1 MRERPAAIL
10 EAIDSSPR
18 RQALVTTKR
27 ASKTPSKQAI
37 IRAVASS
44 TAIETGQ
51 RIEQIEQTLRS
62 KTSKFDKLRLA
73 R

>member
-1 MRERPAAIL
+1 MKGQPL
-10 EAIDSSPR
+10 YWNHQQQPD

-27 ASKTPSKQAI
+27 ARKTPSKQAI